1 MNNEIGHMYLWVSPI
16 SLSFALAAGTDTTGL
31 FNRTQLNTILF
42 NKWEAKHLTS
52 MLKLGSPSLPL

>member
-1 MNNEIGHMYLWVSPI
+1 MNNEIGCIYLWVSPV
-16 SLSFALAAGTDTTGL
+16 SLSFALATGTDTTG
-31 FNRTQLNTILF
+31 FNKTQLNTVLF